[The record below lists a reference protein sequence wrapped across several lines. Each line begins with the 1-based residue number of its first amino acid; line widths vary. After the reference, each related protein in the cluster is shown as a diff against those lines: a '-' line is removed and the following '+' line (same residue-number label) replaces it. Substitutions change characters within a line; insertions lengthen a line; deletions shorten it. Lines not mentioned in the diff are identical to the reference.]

1 MLPKC
6 SLIHEHAV
14 VHLFAQDSV
23 SLVGNS
29 FLSISSPH
37 LQQVVVLCLSGADLI
52 AGHDMYCGS
61 ERSVHSSGEKTLIA
75 SRRPLLRSSVVA
87 VPLKKRIPRMSP
99 ETTDEEKRGK
109 EPRVKAAIRRHRA
122 IVSDT
127 RPTTPLALPD
137 SVAPSGFAKRRVSLL
152 HPWSLVTSV
161 GPPFCSVRSLPPLAA
176 SSARP
181 TGASAIPCRRCLLAI
196 DPTDQVVQESR

>member
-1 MLPKC
+1 M
-6 SLIHEHAV
+6 
-14 VHLFAQDSV
+14 HLFAQDSV

-99 ETTDEEKRGK
+99 ETTDEERK
-109 EPRVKAAIRRHRA
+109 P
-122 IVSDT
+122 
-127 RPTTPLALPD
+127 
-137 SVAPSGFAKRRVSLL
+137 LL
-152 HPWSLVTSV
+152 HEARPGERTA
-161 GPPFCSVRSLPPLAA
+161 PFLSRM
-176 SSARP
+176 SARP
-181 TGASAIPCRRCLLAI
+181 HRPADLPYQSSFLIRGPPSSG
-196 DPTDQVVQESR
+196 V